1 MKKRRI
7 GWLLAACLGISLTAG
22 CGGQEQET
30 YRQAEKDLEQGNYET
45 ALQGFGTSAENG
57 YKLPESYRG
66 AGISALHLGNYEDA
80 VSYLT
85 SALDSEGAG
94 RSLKQDILSYRAT
107 AELKSGLLDDAMADC
122 QTLASDY
129 SMTADNYYLTGCV
142 ALAMDSYDEA
152 ASNFE
157 QAYAEDGGYDM
168 AIQIYEAYLNRDMG
182 ADGSRYLEA
191 VLQTEAKDAEDYCS
205 RGQVYYY
212 MQDYENA
219 KTELNKAVE
228 QGSSEAKLI
237 LGMVSLAQ
245 GDTAGARTMYQE
257 YIDGEDSIRA
267 KGYNGLALCDIA
279 DGTYDSA
286 LTNIASGIAEAD
298 TEDMRDLLFNEI
310 VVYEKQLDFA
320 TALTKTQ
327 EYVEMFPD
335 DKDAAKE
342 LTFLQSRVGN
352 AS

>member
-7 GWLLAACLGISLTAG
+7 GWLLAACLGISLMTG
-22 CGGQEQET
+22 CAGQERET
-30 YRQAEKDLEQGNYET
+30 YRQAEEDLEQGSYET
-45 ALQGFGTSAENG
+45 ALQGFAASSEAG

-66 AGISALHLGNYEDA
+66 AGISALHLGNYEEA
-80 VSYLT
+80 VNYLT
-85 SALDSEGAG
+85 AALESEGAG
-94 RSLKQDILSYRAT
+94 KSLRQDILSYRAT
-107 AELKSGLLDDAMADC
+107 AELKNGLLDDAMADC

-142 ALAMDSYDEA
+142 ALAMDAYDEA
-152 ASNFE
+152 VSNFE

-168 AIQIYEAYLNRDMG
+168 AVQIYEAYLNRDMG
-182 ADGSRYLEA
+182 ADGARYLEA
-191 VLQTEAKDAEDYCS
+191 VLQTEARDAEDYCS

-219 KTELNKAVE
+219 KTELTKAVE
-228 QGSSEAKLI
+228 QGSTEAKLI

-245 GDTAGARTMYQE
+245 GDTAGARSMYQE
-257 YIDGEDSIRA
+257 YIDAEDSVPA

-279 DGTYDSA
+279 DGAYDSA
-286 LTNIASGIAEAD
+286 LTNISSGIAEAD

-310 VVYEKQLDFA
+310 VVYEKQLDFS
-320 TALTKTQ
+320 TALTKVQ

-335 DKDAAKE
+335 DADAAKE
-342 LTFLQSRVGN
+342 LTFLQSRAGN

>member
-7 GWLLAACLGISLTAG
+7 GWLLAVCLGISLMTG
-22 CGGQEQET
+22 CGGPERET
-30 YRQAEKDLEQGNYET
+30 YRQAEEDLEQGSYET
-45 ALQGFGTSAENG
+45 ALQGFAASAEAG

-66 AGISALHLGNYEDA
+66 AGISALHLGNYEEA
-80 VSYLT
+80 VNYLT
-85 SALDSEGAG
+85 AALESEGAG
-94 RSLKQDILSYRAT
+94 KSMRQDILSYRAT
-107 AELKSGLLDDAMADC
+107 AELKNGLLDDAMADC

-142 ALAMDSYDEA
+142 ALAMDDYDEA
-152 ASNFE
+152 ASNFA

-168 AIQIYEAYLNRDMG
+168 AVQIYEAYLNRDMG

-191 VLQTEAKDAEDYCS
+191 VLQTEARDAGDYCS

-219 KTELNKAVE
+219 KTELAKAVE
-228 QGSSEAKLI
+228 QGSTEAKLI

-245 GDTAGARTMYQE
+245 GDTAGARSMYQE
-257 YIDGEDSIRA
+257 YIDGEDSIPA

-279 DGTYDSA
+279 DGAYDSA
-286 LTNIASGIAEAD
+286 LTNISSGIAEAD
-298 TEDMRDLLFNEI
+298 TEDLRDLLFNEI
-310 VVYEKQLDFA
+310 VVYEKQLDFS
-320 TALTKTQ
+320 TALTKAQ

-335 DKDAAKE
+335 DADAAKE
-342 LTFLQSRVGN
+342 LTFLQSRAGN

>member
-1 MKKRRI
+1 M
-7 GWLLAACLGISLTAG
+7 AG

-30 YRQAEKDLEQGNYET
+30 YRQAGENLEAGSYEQ
-45 ALQGFGTSAENG
+45 ALQGFEASVAAG

-66 AGISALHLGNYEDA
+66 AGIAALHLGDYENA
-80 VSYLT
+80 ISYLT
-85 SALDSEGAG
+85 SALESEGAG
-94 RSLKQDILSYRAT
+94 KSLRQDVLSYRAT
-107 AELKSGLLDDAMADC
+107 AELKNGLLDDAMADC

-129 SMTADNYYLTGCV
+129 SMTDDSYYLTGCV

-157 QAYAEDGGYDM
+157 QAYAENPGYDM

-182 ADGSRYLEA
+182 ADGARYLEA

-219 KTELNKAVE
+219 MTELNEAID
-228 QGSSEAKLI
+228 QGSVEAKLI
-237 LGMVSLAQ
+237 LGMVYLAQ
-245 GDTAGARTMYQE
+245 EDTANARSMYQDYVDTE
-257 YIDGEDSIRA
+257 GSIAA

-279 DGTYDSA
+279 DGSYDSA
-286 LTNIASGIAEAD
+286 LANIASGLSGAD

-320 TALTKTQ
+320 TALTKAQ
-327 EYVEMFPD
+327 EYAAQFPD
-335 DKDAAKE
+335 DEDAANE
-342 LTFLQSRVGN
+342 LIFLQSRTGS

>member
-7 GWLLAACLGISLTAG
+7 GWILAACMGVTLLAG
-22 CGGQEQET
+22 CGGQERKT
-30 YRQAEKDLEQGNYET
+30 YRQAEEDLEQGSYQT
-45 ALQGFGTSAENG
+45 ALEGFGTAAEYG

-66 AGISALHLGNYEDA
+66 MGIASLHLGEYEQA
-80 VSYLT
+80 VDYLT
-85 SALDSEGAG
+85 TALESEGAG
-94 RSLKQDILSYRAT
+94 KALKQDVLSYRAT

-122 QTLASDY
+122 QKLASDY

-157 QAYAEDGGYDM
+157 KAYAEDADYDM

-182 ADGSRYLEA
+182 ADGARYLEA
-191 VLQTEAKDAEDYCS
+191 VLQSEPKNAEDRCS

-219 KTELNKAVE
+219 KKELTRAAE
-228 QGSSEAKLI
+228 QESQEAKLL
-237 LGMVSLAQ
+237 LGMVYLAQ
-245 GDTAGARTMYQE
+245 GDTANARSMYQE
-257 YIDGEDSIRA
+257 YIDGEGSVPA

-279 DGTYDSA
+279 DGAYDSA
-286 LTNIASGIAEAD
+286 LDNISKGIAEAD
-298 TEDMRDLLFNEI
+298 TEDRQDLLFNEI

-320 TALTKTQ
+320 SALTKAQ
-327 EYVEMFPD
+327 EYVEMFPED
-335 DKDAAKE
+335 EEAAKE
-342 LTFLQSRVGN
+342 LIFLQSRTGG